1 MVGFLL
7 LALLLVGLIVVLV
20 RFERKIAAQK
30 GQGLKRSPQERRS
43 ARDAAMNVFRVPH

>member
-1 MVGFLL
+1 MLGFLI

-30 GQGLKRSPQERRS
+30 GQGPKRSGQERRS
-43 ARDAAMNVFRVPH
+43 ARDTANNVFRVP